1 MGFLNPKQ
9 NQDDEQLP
17 GSGRSIDLDTKVCP
31 SCRREALPWEERC
44 AECDAVPVTREEV
57 PATEISLPPGL
68 AALAEEELAEDGS
81 AEDEGTGPASGD

>member
-31 SCRREALPWEERC
+31 NCRRETLPWEQRC
-44 AECDAVPVTREEV
+44 ADCDVVPVAPGEV
-57 PATEISLPPGL
+57 PAEDIPLPPGL
-68 AALAEEELAEDGS
+68 AALAEEDDDLGDVDDPPGPDS
-81 AEDEGTGPASGD
+81 A